1 MASER
6 QLIGQT
12 VSHYRVLEKLGGG
25 GMGVV
30 YKAEDI
36 KLGRFVALKF
46 LPDDVAQDRQ
56 SLARFQREAKAA
68 SALSHPNIC
77 TIHEIDEQ
85 NGHAF
90 IVMEFLDGLTL
101 KHRIAGRP
109 LENEV
114 LFSIAVE
121 IADALDAAH
130 AAGIVHRD
138 IKPANIFIT
147 KRGHA
152 KVLDFGLAKLTKVD
166 GEAAPGIMSQATIE
180 SSAEHLTSPG
190 SALGT
195 IAYMSP
201 EQVRAKELDARTDL
215 FSFGAVLYEMA
226 TGTLPFRG
234 ESSGV
239 IFKSI
244 LDAAPLPALRL
255 NPDLPPELD
264 RIIGK
269 CLEKDRN
276 LRYQHASEI
285 RADLQR
291 LKRDTETGQSAA
303 AVLPAGKAHW
313 IRRYKPGLTVA
324 AGIVAAGALAA
335 GWLYQRRSAPALSG
349 TDAVVVADFSN
360 STGDP
365 VFDDTLK
372 QALLVQLSQSPFLN
386 VLSEQRTNQTL
397 RLMGRAPGDR
407 LSADVAREVCL
418 RTQSKDMISG
428 SIARLGSEYV
438 IGLRAVNCES
448 GDSFAQEQS
457 TASGKE
463 TVLRALDESAL
474 NLRKKL
480 GESQASVAK
489 FDTPLEQITTPSLE
503 ALQAC
508 TVGFRTM
515 SSKSAAES
523 IPFYQR
529 AIELDPKF
537 AAAYAGLGVAYFNLG
552 ESGPAAE
559 NLQKAYGLRE
569 RVSPRERFY
578 ITAHYFDE
586 VTGDLEKAE
595 QNYRMWIQN
604 YPRDPGPH
612 VNLGVIYGR
621 LGQHER
627 AVAEWK
633 EASRVDSSWG
643 LPWGNLIVGN
653 AYINHLEDAKAAYQE
668 AVDRHIDA
676 DIVHQS
682 RYGIAFL
689 EGDTAEMQRQMAWGA
704 GKAGIEDFFSSLE
717 SDVEA
722 FSGHLAKARAATRRA
737 VDAARRN
744 GEKGAASQW
753 QLNGALREAEFGNID
768 RARLEV
774 KSAQALTSA
783 TDSQVLSALALA
795 RAGDISSAE
804 KIADELERRNPANV
818 MIRGY
823 WLPAIRA
830 SIAMDRNDLNGAV
843 ESLESA
849 RAYELSAT
857 SPDPEFGV
865 FLYPAYIRG
874 QAYLSLRRGSD
885 AVAEFQKFHEHW
897 GAVADS
903 PLAALA
909 RLQLGRAYSLAGDSA
924 QARAAYQGFLKLWK
938 DADPEIPVLN
948 QAKSEYAKLR

>member
-1 MASER
+1 MS

-12 VSHYRVLEKLGGG
+12 ISHYRVVEKLGGG

-46 LPDDVAQDRQ
+46 LPEDVAQDPQ

-68 SALSHPNIC
+68 SALNHPNIC

-85 NGHAF
+85 NGQAF

-109 LENEV
+109 LENDV
-114 LFSIAVE
+114 LFSLAVE
-121 IADALDAAH
+121 MADALDAAH
-130 AAGIVHRD
+130 SAGIIHRD
-138 IKPANIFIT
+138 IKPANIFVT

-152 KVLDFGLAKLTKVD
+152 KILDFGLAKVTK
-166 GEAAPGIMSQATIE
+166 EAGLGAPGIMSQATIE

-226 TGTLPFRG
+226 TGALPFRG

-239 IFKSI
+239 IFKAI

-255 NPDLPPELD
+255 NPDLPMEME
-264 RIIGK
+264 RIICK

-303 AVLPAGKAHW
+303 TAIPVVKVSW
-313 IRRYKPGLTVA
+313 IRRHQRAFIATAVA
-324 AGIVAAGALAA
+324 LGIGAVIA
-335 GWLYQRRSAPALSG
+335 GWFYKTRPTPALTA
-349 TDAVVVADFSN
+349 TDTLVVADFSN
-360 STGDP
+360 STGDA

-386 VLSEQRTNQTL
+386 VLSEQKVNHALQ
-397 RLMGRAPGDR
+397 LMGRSPGVR
-407 LSADVAREVCL
+407 LTADMAREVCQ
-418 RTQSKDMISG
+418 RTQSKAMLAG
-428 SIARLGSEYV
+428 SIASLGSEYV
-438 IGLRAVNCES
+438 VGLRAVNCES

-457 TASGKE
+457 TAPGKE
-463 TVLRALDESAL
+463 TVLRALDEAAL
-474 NLRKKL
+474 NMRKKL
-480 GESQASVAK
+480 GESLTSVAK

-508 TVGFRTM
+508 TEGFRIM

-537 AAAYAGLGVAYFNLG
+537 AAAYAGLGAAYGNLG
-552 ESGPAAE
+552 ETGLSAE
-559 NLQKAYGLRE
+559 NIQKAYELRD

-578 ITAHYFDE
+578 ISARYFDT
-586 VTGDLEKAE
+586 VTGELEKAE
-595 QNYRMWIQN
+595 QNYNLWIQN
-604 YPRDPGPH
+604 YPRDAGSH
-612 VNLGVIYGR
+612 VNLGVIYTL
-621 LGQHER
+621 LGQHDR

-633 EASRVDSSWG
+633 EASRVDTSWG
-643 LPWGNLIVGN
+643 LPWANLMVGN
-653 AYINHLEDAKAAYQE
+653 AYLNRLDDAKAAYQQ
-668 AVDRHIDA
+668 AIDRRVDGDA
-676 DIVHQS
+676 AHEE
-682 RYGIAFL
+682 RYVIAFL
-689 EGDTAEMQRQMAWGA
+689 EGDSAEMQRQIAWGT
-704 GKAGIEDFFSSLE
+704 GKAGIEDFFFSFQ
-717 SDVEA
+717 SDAEA
-722 FSGHLAKARAATRRA
+722 FSGRLTKARESTRRA
-737 VDAARRN
+737 IESALRN
-744 GEKGAASQW
+744 GEKEAAAQW
-753 QLNGALREAEFGNID
+753 ELNGAIREAEFGNSD
-768 RARLEV
+768 RARQGV
-774 KSAQALTSA
+774 KSAQALA
-783 TDSQVLSALALA
+783 AVRDAQILSALALA
-795 RAGDISSAE
+795 RAGDGLRAG
-804 KIADELERRNPANV
+804 KIADDLDSKNPANV
-818 MIRGY
+818 IVRDY
-823 WLPAIRA
+823 WLPVIRA
-830 SIAMDRNDLNGAV
+830 SIAMDHKDPNKAV
-843 ESLESA
+843 DVLESA
-849 RAYELSAT
+849 KAYELSGT
-857 SPDPEFGV
+857 QPGPEFGA

-874 QAYLSLRRGSD
+874 QAYLALHRGND
-885 AVAEFQKFHEHW
+885 AVIEFRKFSEHW

-909 RLQLGRAYSLAGDSA
+909 RLQLGRAYSQTGDNGKA
-924 QARAAYQGFLKLWK
+924 KAAYQDFLRLWK
-938 DADPEIPVLN
+938 DAEPDVPVLK
-948 QAKSEYAKLR
+948 QARSEYARLQ